1 MKYNVLVIKNIHYD
15 ITATNKDGKVRVIKS
30 IPIKDWNDYI
40 REKITLDDLPITNS
54 EKTFLKDE

>member
-1 MKYNVLVIKNIHYD
+1 MKYNVLVIKNIYHD